1 MEPGALR
8 RRLDDIYLHRR
19 ELGAASA
26 PATRTCVAADVA
38 ETQPMSEEIRFRL
51 DIWPLQQMGVLADF
65 SFLWTI
71 AARDSHVELIYQEHL
86 LEWMHVGNLLDDL
99 ACCLGAPRGDHRF
112 EDAVCI
118 AAKGQRRCAAD
129 GELSSPCELRRF
141 HNGEKLT
148 LLRKLADHTSAVS
161 LVACPSKAGKRML
174 AEFWMPRLEPRLTAP
189 VVTRLDFHCFQRI
202 LTWVSLCEWYQVC
215 RAHGQWSRWLRRNPA
230 FQSVVSDARWARD
243 PELIAIQQEE
253 MSRNG

>member
-118 AAKGQRRCAAD
+118 AAKEQRRCAAD

-148 LLRKLADHTSAVS
+148 LLRKLADDTSAVS

-174 AEFWMPRLEPRLTAP
+174 AEFWMPRLEPRLSACGDPTGFP
-189 VVTRLDFHCFQRI
+189 LLSENLD
-202 LTWVSLCEWYQVC
+202 LGV
-215 RAHGQWSRWLRRNPA
+215 ALR
-230 FQSVVSDARWARD
+230 VVSSMPGAWTVESVASSQSCIPVR
-243 PELIAIQQEE
+243 
-253 MSRNG
+253 GV

>member
-65 SFLWTI
+65 SFLWSI

-118 AAKGQRRCAAD
+118 AAKEQRRCAAD

-174 AEFWMPRLEPRLTAP
+174 AEFWMPRLEPRLSACGDPTGFP
-189 VVTRLDFHCFQRI
+189 LLSENLD
-202 LTWVSLCEWYQVC
+202 LGV
-215 RAHGQWSRWLRRNPA
+215 ALR
-230 FQSVVSDARWARD
+230 VVSSMPGAWTVESVASSQSCIPVR
-243 PELIAIQQEE
+243 
-253 MSRNG
+253 GV